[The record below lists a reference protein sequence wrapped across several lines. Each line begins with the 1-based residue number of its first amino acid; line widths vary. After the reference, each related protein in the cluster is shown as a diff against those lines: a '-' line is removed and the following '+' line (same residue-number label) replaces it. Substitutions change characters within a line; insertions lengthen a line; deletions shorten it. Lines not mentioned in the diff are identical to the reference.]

1 MKVAVALA
9 AIVAGWW
16 ITPAQPVEATGSKLA
31 EIAIA
36 AMECSYLAPTGNE
49 EQRLLAL
56 AYDSAH
62 SYISFDRS
70 GGEPDFSVEEVG
82 QFTNVIIHS
91 YPSDDFSIGILYAN
105 LANRLDE
112 YLEWAKVY
120 SPMHMT
126 HSSGKPATAEFE
138 KRNCSLLQ

>member
-1 MKVAVALA
+1 MRMAFALV

-16 ITPAQPVEATGSKLA
+16 SNPAQAVEATGSKLA

-36 AMECSYLAPTGNE
+36 ALECSYLAPTGNE

-56 AYDSAH
+56 GVSSAH
-62 SYISFDRS
+62 GYISFARD
-70 GGEPDFSVEEVG
+70 GGEPDFSVPEVG
-82 QFTNVIIHS
+82 QFTNVIYHS
-91 YPSDDFSIGILYAN
+91 YPSDDFSIGSLYTH
-105 LANRLDE
+105 LSYSLDE

-120 SPMHMT
+120 SPLHMT

-138 KRNCSLLQ
+138 KRNCSLLR